1 MRRAAALLASV
12 GALSCIVLLGGCWNG
27 RALYSFERPF
37 LSSLGDETGLRVSLV
52 RAALSNGY
60 LPRFDT
66 DLAVEPVAGLLG
78 STAAGRYAV
87 VVVSPLLSF
96 QWSQFVPSLPGTE
109 FVLVGVPA
117 PLGEAPKNAIFLT
130 FDRAPAFREAGR
142 SAGESVRAT
151 AGAGTPPSDLGVRV
165 GVLAAERTGLAPA
178 EAEAFALGVADVL
191 DGARPVNRTLAASPD
206 AEAIRA
212 SISQMRGEGVAVF
225 LLGLGERDPVGLEA
239 LRDGGG
245 AAVVSDWQASGAFPA
260 QVLVSVEEDVPG
272 GIARALAASKSG
284 SRSVA
289 GPVKVVRGRKI

>member
-12 GALSCIVLLGGCWNG
+12 GALSCIMLLGGCWNG
-27 RALYSFERPF
+27 RALYSLEPPF

-52 RAALSNGY
+52 GAALSNGY
-60 LPRFDT
+60 FPRFDT
-66 DLAVEPVAGLLG
+66 GLAVEPVASLLR
-78 STAAGRYAV
+78 SAAAGGYAV

-96 QWSQFVPSLPGTE
+96 QWSQFVPSVPGTE
-109 FVLVGVPA
+109 FILVGVPA

-142 SAGESVRAT
+142 AAGKAVRGS
-151 AGAGTPPSDLGVRV
+151 AGAGTPPSVLGARI
-165 GVLAAERTGLAPA
+165 GVLASEGSGLARE
-178 EAEAFALGVADVL
+178 EAEAFAHGVADVL
-191 DGARPVNRTLAASPD
+191 DGARPVNRTLVPSPD
-206 AEAIRA
+206 SEAIRA

-284 SRSVA
+284 TRSVA